1 MLILLLTIVGLSLGS
16 FVNALVYRIHEQDKT
31 KSKAKRRQL
40 SIVHGRSMC
49 PSCRHVLAPTDLVPL
64 FSWLWLRGKC
74 RYCQKPI
81 PDTPV
86 PELLVPLLFIVS
98 YVFWPVDLGGW
109 NIVNFG
115 FWLVT
120 LVGLVALFLY
130 DLRWY
135 LLPNRLV
142 YPLIAIAALHVALSA
157 AFSSYGAVSVLGS
170 ASWGLIVGGGI
181 FWVLFQVSGGRWIGG
196 GDVKL
201 GWLLG
206 LLVGGPVASF
216 VLIFLASLLG
226 SLVGVP
232 LLLTGG
238 LGRQRRLPFGPFL
251 ITAAFIVQLFGA
263 TLVSWYKRQV
273 GL

>member
-1 MLILLLTIVGLSLGS
+1 MLILLLTITGLTLGS

-31 KSKAKRRQL
+31 KSKAQRRQL

-49 PSCRHVLAPTDLVPL
+49 PNCRNVLAPADLIPL

-74 RYCQKPI
+74 RYCQRPI

-86 PELLVPLLFIVS
+86 PELLVPILFIVS
-98 YVFWPVDLGGW
+98 YVFWPVDLQGW
-109 NIVNFG
+109 SIVSFC
-115 FWLVT
+115 FWLVA
-120 LVGLVALFLY
+120 LVGLVALFVY

-142 YPLIAIAALHVALSA
+142 YPLIALAALHVVLSA
-157 AFSSYGAVSVLGS
+157 VFSSYGVVVVLGS

-206 LLVGGPVASF
+206 LLVGGPVASL

-226 SLVGVP
+226 SLIGVP
-232 LLLTGG
+232 LLLTGS
-238 LGRQRRLPFGPFL
+238 LGKRRRLPFGPFL